1 VVKNEFLAML
11 SHELRNPLA
20 AMSSAANLLTVT
32 DPQGAQAGR
41 ARDVIERQ
49 TKHMRRL
56 IEDLLDVSRI
66 TMGKASLTR
75 IPLDL
80 AETVRRVVESWRTG
94 GRLGTRRLDLSASP
108 VWVDGDAERLE
119 QIVSNLLDNAI
130 KFSPPGAKVTVT
142 VKQEG
147 DAAVLVVS
155 DDGEGIAPDLIGR
168 VFDLFVQGER
178 GIDRGKGG
186 MGIGLALV
194 KMLAGMHGGTAAAA
208 SAGPGQG
215 ATFTVRL
222 PAVEAVRTRTP
233 AEISRP
239 PPRLRRI
246 LIIED
251 NDDAREML
259 REWLVMNGH
268 DVQDARDGASGLAL
282 AERLSPEVA
291 LIDIGLPD
299 MDGYEVARR
308 LRSARDGTIS
318 LIALTGYGQPDD
330 RRRALEAGFD
340 VHLTKPVETERLEEI
355 IAALGKKRRNA
366 SHIP

>member
-1 VVKNEFLAML
+1 
-11 SHELRNPLA
+11 
-20 AMSSAANLLTVT
+20 
-32 DPQGAQAGR
+32 
-41 ARDVIERQ
+41 
-49 TKHMRRL
+49 
-56 IEDLLDVSRI
+56 
-66 TMGKASLTR
+66 
-75 IPLDL
+75 
-80 AETVRRVVESWRTG
+80 
-94 GRLGTRRLDLSASP
+94 
-108 VWVDGDAERLE
+108 
-119 QIVSNLLDNAI
+119 
-130 KFSPPGAKVTVT
+130 
-142 VKQEG
+142 
-147 DAAVLVVS
+147 
-155 DDGEGIAPDLIGR
+155 
-168 VFDLFVQGER
+168 
-178 GIDRGKGG
+178 
-186 MGIGLALV
+186 LV

-222 PAVEAVRTRTP
+222 PAVEAVRTTTH

-308 LRSARDGTIS
+308 LRSTRDGTIS
-318 LIALTGYGQPDD
+318 LVALTGYGQPDD

-340 VHLTKPVETERLEEI
+340 VHLTKPVDTERLEEI
-355 IAALGKKRRNA
+355 IAALGKKKRNG
-366 SHIP
+366 SHRP